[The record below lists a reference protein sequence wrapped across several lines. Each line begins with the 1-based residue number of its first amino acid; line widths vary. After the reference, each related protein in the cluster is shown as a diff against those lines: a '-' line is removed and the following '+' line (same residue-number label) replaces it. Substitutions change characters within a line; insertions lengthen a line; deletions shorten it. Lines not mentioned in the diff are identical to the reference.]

1 MPVPANAPRGEVAEH
16 EPSAEVTDPRV
27 ALFSR
32 PALAALGALAIAVGV
47 ELVPWLAPLRVLSAR
62 PSSAPAASAEARPE
76 AKLVVGEAEI
86 ATVSE
91 GHSDLAPGNETS
103 AAANGPLAGAAP
115 PPTDL
120 LDKEPKVK
128 LEDTSGRALLGFF
141 RSLERT
147 RTKSAGAL
155 TRIVHFGDSI
165 VASDYVSGTL
175 RRRFQER
182 FGDGGHGF
190 TLIANAWPAYFH
202 NDIERYATAGWKVS
216 RVVGPLADDGF
227 YGLGCVSFRAEK
239 NVLARFST
247 AKKGDFGTRASRFV
261 VSYLE
266 EPEAGSFQISVD
278 GEVRALVDTKAEQK
292 RSAFYEL
299 RVPDGPH
306 TFEIFTKRGVSR
318 LFGAILERDGP
329 GVVLDAIGIQGAR
342 IRFLDKQD
350 DAHWKEQLE
359 KRRPDLLI
367 YEFGAN
373 ESADG
378 LLYPMADYFRTMKDV
393 LEQGRK
399 AVPDAG
405 CLVVGAMDRASKK
418 GEQLKSL
425 GIIPLLVAEQR
436 RAASE
441 VGCAFFDTFQAM
453 GGEGSMPSWVRRG
466 LAQADFTHPSA
477 EGSDAIG
484 TWIFRALMQR
494 YGEFLSAP
502 AGAGSGSPNT
512 DAAKSSPSRR

>member
-1 MPVPANAPRGEVAEH
+1 VTET
-16 EPSAEVTDPRV
+16 EPLPQVSDPRV

-32 PALAALGALAIAVGV
+32 PALAVLGAVALAAVV
-47 ELVPWLAPLRVLSAR
+47 EFVPGLEMARVFSAR
-62 PSSAPAASAEARPE
+62 PTTAPAADAEAASS

-86 ATVSE
+86 KTESE
-91 GHSDLAPGNETS
+91 GRSDLSPGSETS
-103 AAANGPLAGAAP
+103 PNANGPLAAAQAQP
-115 PPTDL
+115 KDL
-120 LDKEPKVK
+120 LDREPKVK
-128 LEDTSGRALLGFF
+128 ILDPDGKALVGFF
-141 RSLERT
+141 HALEQTRSKR
-147 RTKSAGAL
+147 AGAV

-182 FGDGGHGF
+182 FGDAGHGF

-216 RVVGPLADDGF
+216 RVVGPLADDGL

-239 NVLARFST
+239 NVLARFAT
-247 AKKGDFGTRASRFV
+247 AKKGEFGARASRFV

-266 EPEAGSFQISVD
+266 APEAGSFQVSVD
-278 GEVRALVDTKAEQK
+278 GEVRAQVDTRGDQK

-306 TFEIFTKRGVSR
+306 NFEILTKRGISR
-318 LFGAILERDGP
+318 LFGAVLEREGP
-329 GVVLDAIGIQGAR
+329 GVVLDAIGVQGAR

-350 DAHWKEQLE
+350 DAHWAEQLE
-359 KRRPDLLI
+359 KRNPDLLI

-378 LLYPMADYFRTMKDV
+378 LMYPMVDYHRTMKEV
-393 LEQGRK
+393 LEQGRR
-399 AVPDAG
+399 AVPRSS
-405 CLVVGAMDRASKK
+405 CLVIGAMDRASKK
-418 GEQLKSL
+418 GDALKSL
-425 GIIPLLVAEQR
+425 GVIPLIVAEQR

-441 VGCAFFDTFQAM
+441 VGCAFFDTFEAM

-466 LAQADFTHPSA
+466 LGQADLTHPSA

-484 TWIFRALMQR
+484 TWIFGALMQR

-502 AGAGSGSPNT
+502 ASAGDASPSAA
-512 DAAKSSPSRR
+512 AAKSSPSLR